1 VAWSPER
8 QLGVAALANTSEML
22 VMPAGFRAL
31 STFLSLP
38 PDWQTPQVPE
48 HPLAAY
54 TGIYHDEVGTLGRL
68 RVSLEGE
75 RLVIDYLDAPPP
87 LLPPGFRFAFEPGAT
102 RARYV
107 VSPVGVG
114 QRVSE

>member
-1 VAWSPER
+1 
-8 QLGVAALANTSEML
+8 ML

-38 PDWQTPQVPE
+38 PDWQPQQVPA

-54 TGIYHDEVGTLGRL
+54 TGVYRDEVGTLGRL

-75 RLVIDYLDAPPP
+75 QLVIDYLDGPPP
-87 LLPPGFRFAFEPGAT
+87 LLPPGFGFAFEPGAT

-114 QRVSE
+114 QRTTD